1 MSKGETTGDKFKIV
15 TFQVI
20 GTLLWLPEQAVML
33 GCKYLFDYFS
43 EAGCVLV

>member
-20 GTLLWLPEQAVML
+20 GTLLWLPEQAIICSGANICLITSSKL
-33 GCKYLFDYFS
+33 GVY
-43 EAGCVLV
+43 